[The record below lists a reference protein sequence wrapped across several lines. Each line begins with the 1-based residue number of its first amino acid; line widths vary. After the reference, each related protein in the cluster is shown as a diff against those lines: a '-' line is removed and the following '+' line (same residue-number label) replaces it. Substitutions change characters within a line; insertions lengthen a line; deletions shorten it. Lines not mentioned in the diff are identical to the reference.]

1 LNVTGGS
8 LFGSKLL
15 KKAVPNNALAMG
27 LLSSKSKATE
37 TSKLFKSVKRFPA
50 LSKSEE
56 TLVASSS
63 APVNEIAGLGRVK
76 IEKIDPSDM
85 AGSKKRFDKLKALTS
100 GYKQDRAKAKII
112 RLENGENAIQ
122 YMQPPTEVKKLNISE
137 LIATQD
143 NVVLGTNKTAGD
155 VMPLV
160 VKKDG
165 KFFIRDGHHRI
176 AQNINSGDKTAN
188 VRVIDLDKG
197 GFLGVKATKSADDV
211 KILDDAGS
219 LARARE
225 QGFDVDNPVYH
236 GTNADKLTEFKE
248 STIGTATDQ
257 GFFGRGFYFADNSGE
272 AGYYGKNVGKYVVK
286 GKLLDLSNKT
296 GDYTLGPVQFI
307 DWAKKLDNINML
319 DVDTKNGLKAAQKI
333 VKYVDDKVEYRI
345 FQNPD
350 GTDGFSARIV
360 DPTREPNVYKGV
372 KDPIIISTRSGP
384 RNIYPKSKEE
394 AKTNLLNTFA
404 FEMKN
409 STYKTKDYF
418 KGWDVSF
425 NESLSDYIRVGGKG
439 SAELTKQAKK
449 AGFDG
454 VKAGDETVIFDPKN
468 IRSIDAKFDPAKA
481 DSPDLLSSVD
491 TQTTRFG

>member
-1 LNVTGGS
+1 
-8 LFGSKLL
+8 
-15 KKAVPNNALAMG
+15 
-27 LLSSKSKATE
+27 
-37 TSKLFKSVKRFPA
+37 
-50 LSKSEE
+50 
-56 TLVASSS
+56 
-63 APVNEIAGLGRVK
+63 
-76 IEKIDPSDM
+76 
-85 AGSKKRFDKLKALTS
+85 
-100 GYKQDRAKAKII
+100 
-112 RLENGENAIQ
+112 
-122 YMQPPTEVKKLNISE
+122 
-137 LIATQD
+137 
-143 NVVLGTNKTAGD
+143 
-155 VMPLV
+155 
-160 VKKDG
+160 
-165 KFFIRDGHHRI
+165 
-176 AQNINSGDKTAN
+176 
-188 VRVIDLDKG
+188 
-197 GFLGVKATKSADDV
+197 
-211 KILDDAGS
+211 
-219 LARARE
+219 
-225 QGFDVDNPVYH
+225 
-236 GTNADKLTEFKE
+236 
-248 STIGTATDQ
+248 
-257 GFFGRGFYFADNSGE
+257 
-272 AGYYGKNVGKYVVK
+272 
-286 GKLLDLSNKT
+286 
-296 GDYTLGPVQFI
+296 
-307 DWAKKLDNINML
+307 ML
-319 DVDTKNGLKAAQKI
+319 DIDTKNGLKAAQKI

-345 FQNPD
+345 MQNPD